1 MKRSVVVVALA
12 YLAAVSGITIAAYGE
27 IVNRASQNQLAYT
40 CHNKNVYLSDFVQF
54 YTAGKLVSSGQG
66 QLIYDAEAISK
77 NMPVPLA
84 QDTRIFVLFMPFF
97 ISFVAPITLLSLHAS
112 FIFWILLS
120 LASLTAAS
128 ILILKGRRHFGAQ
141 MVATIVFCIL
151 ASQPAWFTL
160 FTGHACFFQ
169 YLFIAVF
176 FWALF
181 SKKDLPAA
189 LALALTSFK
198 PQFALPLLVPALAQR
213 RFKLLALAG
222 AFELFLIILSI
233 LTLGPQTTFSGP
245 LSVLQWEHGQTD
257 VIPRMISLRAVLD
270 TVVPHN
276 ATAALTWTLF
286 ALWLA
291 FTYRVWRRADDAE
304 LTSAAAAITISGALL
319 FSPHAHL
326 YDAVLMGLA
335 ACFVW
340 PRHGFGDFHRSS
352 GFLRLCLWSLLAAYP
367 LVSWYFFTSI
377 GTGPNVLGYPFA
389 GWDMAILVVM
399 LLLFKKQTSASAHE
413 ASLPLLLPLNAN
425 RPILIPAR
433 ASVHGRLQ
441 RRPR

>member
-12 YLAAVSGITIAAYGE
+12 YLAAVSGVTLAAYGE
-27 IVNRASQNQLAYT
+27 IINRAFQNQLAYT
-40 CHNKNVYLSDFVQF
+40 CHDKNVYLSDFVQF
-54 YTAGKLVSSGQG
+54 YTAGKMVSSGQG
-66 QLIYDAEAISK
+66 QLIYDAAAISK

-97 ISFVAPITLLSLHAS
+97 ISFIAPITLLSLHAS

-120 LASLTAAS
+120 LSSLTAAS

-176 FWALF
+176 FWALS

-222 AFELFLIILSI
+222 MFELFLIVLAIF
-233 LTLGPQTTFSGP
+233 TLGPETTFNGP
-245 LSVLQWEHGQTD
+245 LSVVQWEHGQTD

-270 TVVPHN
+270 TVIPHY
-276 ATAALTWTLF
+276 ATALSWTLF

-291 FTYRVWRRADDAE
+291 FTYKVWRRANDTE
-304 LTSAAAAITISGALL
+304 HTSAAAAITITGALL

-367 LVSWYFFTSI
+367 LVSWYFFTSV
-377 GTGPNVLGYPFA
+377 GAGPNVIGYPFA
-389 GWDMAILVVM
+389 GLDMSILVVM
-399 LLLFKKQTSASAHE
+399 LLLFREQANAPAHE

-433 ASVHGRLQ
+433 ASVQNRLQ
-441 RRPR
+441 RMFR